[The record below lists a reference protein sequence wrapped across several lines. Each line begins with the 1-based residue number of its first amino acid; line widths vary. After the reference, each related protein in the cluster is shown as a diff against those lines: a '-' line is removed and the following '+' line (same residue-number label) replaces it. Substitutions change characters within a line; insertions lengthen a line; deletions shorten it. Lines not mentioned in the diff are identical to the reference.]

1 MSDSNPDSSPLNG
14 VSNNASE
21 ELQKEV
27 PQLKFLGLK
36 PLASIQQE
44 SKPTPSQKRPLLAL
58 SPAGETEEKQELQNT
73 IQEGIK
79 EAIKDIFPSL
89 IDKLK
94 TDLKTTINEIVEEK
108 FQKFVEESKTVWR
121 RVIDERIAELET
133 MLTQTSERMIASK
146 ISEMTTDIH
155 RKTDEKLARFIT
167 EIGTTTNSEDTVTD
181 LKMLSQ
187 TELLETYNRRDNVKV
202 FGLSETIDE
211 SGNTETNAQTAQA
224 FLDVTAD
231 LNVNVDAT
239 DISIAHRLPS
249 RYKNRPIIVKFTRRI
264 RKIEVLKNKRALK
277 TDLKTTINEIVEEKF
292 QKFVEES
299 KTVWRRVIDE
309 RIAELETMLTQTSER
324 MIASKISEMTT
335 DIHRKTD
342 EKLARFITEIGTTT
356 NSEDTVTDLKMLSQ
370 TELLETYNRRDNVK
384 VFGLSETIDES
395 GNTET
400 NAQTAQAFLDV
411 TADLNVNVDATDISI
426 AHRLPSRYKN
436 RPIIVKFTRR
446 IKKIEVLK
454 NKRALKTD
462 LKTTINEIVEE
473 KFQKFVEE
481 SKTVWRRVIDERI
494 AELETMLT
502 QTSERMIASKISE
515 MTTDINRKTDEKLA
529 RFITEIGTTT
539 NSEDTVTDLKML
551 SQTELLETYNRRDNV
566 KVFGLSETIDESG
579 NTETNA
585 QTAQAFL
592 DVTADLNVNVD
603 ATDISIAHRLPSR
616 YKNRPI
622 IVKFT
627 RRIKKIEVLKN
638 KRALEESPSF
648 YNVTI
653 LEDASKPRLN
663 FLKLMK
669 GDERISS
676 SFIRDGVIH
685 YRWMDGKM
693 YRINNLF
700 EGGWFLN
707 YSLINIQQCFKP
719 PQNPDTERTNQ
730 PFRET

>member
-27 PQLKFLGLK
+27 PQLKFLGLT

-79 EAIKDIFPSL
+79 EAINDIFPSL

-94 TDLKTTINEIVEEK
+94 TDLKSTINEIVEEK

-146 ISEMTTDIH
+146 ISETTTDIH
-155 RKTDEKLARFIT
+155 RRTDEKLARFIT

-211 SGNTETNAQTAQA
+211 NGNTETNAQTAQA

-239 DISIAHRLPS
+239 DISIAHRLS
-249 RYKNRPIIVKFTRRI
+249 
-264 RKIEVLKNKRALK
+264 
-277 TDLKTTINEIVEEKF
+277 
-292 QKFVEES
+292 
-299 KTVWRRVIDE
+299 
-309 RIAELETMLTQTSER
+309 
-324 MIASKISEMTT
+324 
-335 DIHRKTD
+335 
-342 EKLARFITEIGTTT
+342 
-356 NSEDTVTDLKMLSQ
+356 
-370 TELLETYNRRDNVK
+370 
-384 VFGLSETIDES
+384 
-395 GNTET
+395 
-400 NAQTAQAFLDV
+400 
-411 TADLNVNVDATDISI
+411 
-426 AHRLPSRYKN
+426 
-436 RPIIVKFTRR
+436 
-446 IKKIEVLK
+446 
-454 NKRALKTD
+454 
-462 LKTTINEIVEE
+462 
-473 KFQKFVEE
+473 
-481 SKTVWRRVIDERI
+481 
-494 AELETMLT
+494 
-502 QTSERMIASKISE
+502 
-515 MTTDINRKTDEKLA
+515 
-529 RFITEIGTTT
+529 
-539 NSEDTVTDLKML
+539 
-551 SQTELLETYNRRDNV
+551 
-566 KVFGLSETIDESG
+566 
-579 NTETNA
+579 
-585 QTAQAFL
+585 
-592 DVTADLNVNVD
+592 
-603 ATDISIAHRLPSR
+603 SR

-693 YRINNLF
+693 YRINNFF
-700 EGGWFLN
+700 EGGLFLN